1 MRKSLIGVMALGL
14 VGAVALS
21 GVASGAVTK
30 LTNTAQV
37 SPAKQF
43 KKKRGGVS
51 VFYVSED
58 SHEGALLGQPGCAAA
73 NSQCK
78 YFPPSNRSLI
88 TFPTDF
94 KFTPG
99 TIPDCNLASLVG
111 KDQAGAMAACPKSVV
126 GTGSNVN
133 KTLTG
138 GTLTGKVTAFNGA
151 PSGGNPTLY
160 LHVDVQGST
169 TKPILTGVIRGNV
182 LDIQVPVTPG
192 VVIEHFDTTINKK
205 VSKRKRNR
213 NTGKVTKTFYLAAK
227 CSKKSWTTI
236 QTNTYQDGTQLSSA
250 STQACKQK
258 KKK

>member
-21 GVASGAVTK
+21 GLASADVTK

-43 KKKRGGVS
+43 KKKRGGVR

-58 SHEGALLGQPGCAAA
+58 THDGTF
-73 NSQCK
+73 
-78 YFPPSNRSLI
+78 FPPSTRSVI

-99 TIPDCNLASLVG
+99 TLPDCNLASLIG

-133 KTLTG
+133 RTLTG

-169 TKPILTGVIRGNV
+169 TKPILTGTIRGNV
-182 LDIQVPVTPG
+182 LDVQVPVTPG

-205 VSKRKRNR
+205 VSKKTTNK

-227 CSKKSWTTI
+227 CSKKSWTTS
-236 QTNTYQDGTQLSSA
+236 QTNTYSNGKQLSSS

-258 KKK
+258 PTT